1 MALDDLIRYENGES
15 AKRLYQSEEGK
26 KFVPGALDNLMG
38 SLHEDAALSTRVAI
52 KHGGEEDIIELY
64 AGKYQKALGSLDIEE
79 LLEKQYEGI
88 LNSYLDEIKATKIRK
103 EFAKFSNATVG
114 DIRKEFASS
123 QYILLG
129 EQTESYKFSDKEV
142 ENAQKT
148 FKEYEK
154 INNILEL
161 LEDIKFEN
169 LRPIAAKKTYKQ
181 HLEEYAESL

>member
-1 MALDDLIRYENGES
+1 MALDDLMRYEDAELAS
-15 AKRLYQSEEGK
+15 RLYQSEEGK

-52 KHGGEEDIIELY
+52 KHGGEEDIIKVY
-64 AGKYQKALGSLDIEE
+64 AEKYQKTLNSLNIEQ
-79 LLEKQYEGI
+79 LLDKQYEGI

-103 EFAKFSNATVG
+103 EFAKFSNGKLG
-114 DIRKEFASS
+114 DIRKEFESS
-123 QYILLG
+123 KYLLVG
-129 EQTESYKFSDKEV
+129 KMKGLLNPTDKEV
-142 ENAQKT
+142 ENAEKT

-154 INNILEL
+154 INNIIEL
-161 LEDIKFEN
+161 FEDIKFEN